1 MRIGIL
7 TFHWATNY
15 GAVLQCYAL
24 QNFLE
29 SLGHQVQ
36 VINYKPRQY
45 DDNIYTFLRFRKF
58 LNFQEYINN
67 RKKEK
72 EIRKFRCEHL
82 HLTERVY
89 QCKEIASLASH
100 FDIIVSGSD
109 QVVNPSFL
117 LSGEGRGIVTPT
129 YFLGFPFKGKRIGYA
144 LSFGCVTYPE
154 KAREIA
160 AEYIKDFDIIS
171 VREKTGVD
179 IVKSMGRDD
188 AIVVPD
194 PTLLIESRFY
204 HQLADNHI
212 NPNPNQYIYSFFIRN
227 IAERKNAICN
237 ILKGKHILW
246 NNEDGDYT
254 MQGWLNKIKHSEFVV
269 TDSFHCV
276 VMCLKLHKTFVI
288 VTENN
293 GNVGMNDRLYT
304 LLGNIG
310 LTYRIIYKGDIN
322 QINDMLE
329 KEINW
334 TCIDIKISNMV
345 DLTTN
350 II

>member
-1 MRIGIL
+1 
-7 TFHWATNY
+7 
-15 GAVLQCYAL
+15 
-24 QNFLE
+24 
-29 SLGHQVQ
+29 
-36 VINYKPRQY
+36 
-45 DDNIYTFLRFRKF
+45 
-58 LNFQEYINN
+58 
-67 RKKEK
+67 
-72 EIRKFRCEHL
+72 
-82 HLTERVY
+82 
-89 QCKEIASLASH
+89 
-100 FDIIVSGSD
+100 
-109 QVVNPSFL
+109 
-117 LSGEGRGIVTPT
+117 
-129 YFLGFPFKGKRIGYA
+129 
-144 LSFGCVTYPE
+144 
-154 KAREIA
+154 
-160 AEYIKDFDIIS
+160 
-171 VREKTGVD
+171 
-179 IVKSMGRDD
+179 MGRDD

-276 VMCLKLHKTFVI
+276 VMCLKLHKPFVVI
-288 VTENN
+288 TENN

-310 LTYRIIYKGDIN
+310 LDNRIIYKGNIN
-322 QINDMLE
+322 QINDLLE
-329 KEINW
+329 EEINW
-334 TCIDIKISNMV
+334 NDIDIEISKMV
-345 DLTTN
+345 DLTTG

>member
-1 MRIGIL
+1 M
-7 TFHWATNY
+7 
-15 GAVLQCYAL
+15 
-24 QNFLE
+24 
-29 SLGHQVQ
+29 
-36 VINYKPRQY
+36 
-45 DDNIYTFLRFRKF
+45 
-58 LNFQEYINN
+58 
-67 RKKEK
+67 
-72 EIRKFRCEHL
+72 
-82 HLTERVY
+82 
-89 QCKEIASLASH
+89 ASLASQ
-100 FDIIVSGSD
+100 FDIIISGSD
-109 QVVNPSFL
+109 QVLNPSFL

-129 YFLGFPFKGKRIGYA
+129 YFLCFPFKGKRIGYA

-227 IAERKNAICN
+227 IAERKNVICN

-276 VMCLKLHKTFVI
+276 VMCLKLHKPFVVI
-288 VTENN
+288 TENN

-310 LTYRIIYKGDIN
+310 LDNRIIYKGNIN
-322 QINDMLE
+322 QINNLLE

-334 TCIDIKISNMV
+334 NCIDIKISKMV